1 MIIDL
6 LILFPVII
14 FGALGFRD
22 GSIRK
27 IVAITVVIIGMF
39 VSQYAMHDFSEFLR
53 ENMHIMPQTAPMT
66 AFFMIFFMLF
76 FLQSLL
82 YRFITDN
89 YKIGK
94 IVDRV
99 IGVVLG
105 TIEGLIVISV
115 IIFVLTMS
123 GPPSRKTIWDSRLY
137 VPTASIAPQIMDF
150 FSNVIPSTA
159 TKTFEKLTSPE
170 EDKAADSIR
179 RAAPRQ

>member
-14 FGALGFRD
+14 MGALGFRD

-27 IVAITVVIIGMF
+27 IVAIIVVIIGMF
-39 VSQYAMHDFSEFLR
+39 LSQWLMHDFAGFLMDF
-53 ENMHIMPQTAPMT
+53 MHIQPATAPMT
-66 AFFMIFFMLF
+66 AFFMVFFMLF
-76 FLQSLL
+76 FLQALL

-105 TIEGLIVISV
+105 TIEGLIVVSV
-115 IIFVLTMS
+115 VIFVLTMK
-123 GPPSRKTIWDSRLY
+123 GPPGRKTIWDSRLY

-150 FSNVIPSTA
+150 FANLGPAA
-159 TKTFEKLTSPE
+159 TRSFENLTSPE
-170 EDKAADSIR
+170 EGKADSTLR
-179 RAAPRQ
+179 VNPH

>member
-6 LILFPVII
+6 SILFPLIV

-22 GSIRK
+22 GSVRK
-27 IVAITVVIIGMF
+27 IVAITVAIIGMF
-39 VSQYAMHDFSEFLR
+39 LSQFLMHPLAEFLIDST
-53 ENMHIMPQTAPMT
+53 HVQAATAPMT
-66 AFFMIFFMLF
+66 AFSMVFFMLF
-76 FLQSLL
+76 FLQSVL
-82 YRFITDN
+82 YRFLTDN

-99 IGVVLG
+99 VGVVFG

-115 IIFVLTMS
+115 VIFILTMR

-150 FSNVIPSTA
+150 VGNLGPMA
-159 TKTFEKLTSPE
+159 TKSFEKLTSPE
-170 EDKAADSIR
+170 EEKVDSTLR
-179 RAAPRQ
+179 VRPQ

>member
-1 MIIDL
+1 L
-6 LILFPVII
+6 LPLIV
-14 FGALGFRD
+14 FGSLGFRD

-27 IVAITVVIIGMF
+27 LVAIAVTIIGMF
-39 VSQYAMHDFSEFLR
+39 VSQYFMHDFADVLR
-53 ENMHIMPQTAPMT
+53 EYMHIQSQTAPTT
-66 AFFMIFFMLF
+66 AFFMIFFIMF
-76 FLQSLL
+76 FLQSVL

-123 GPPSRKTIWDSRLY
+123 GPPSRRTIWDSRLY
-137 VPTASIAPQIMDF
+137 HPVAAIAPQIMDF
-150 FSNVIPSTA
+150 FGNIIPTA
-159 TKTFEKLTSPE
+159 KQSIESLTSPGE
-170 EDKAADSIR
+170 KADSTLKAA
-179 RAAPRQ
+179 PEH

>member
-6 LILFPVII
+6 LILFPLIV

-27 IVAITVVIIGMF
+27 IVAIVVVIIGMF
-39 VSQYAMHDFSEFLR
+39 LSQYLMHDFAELLR
-53 ENMHIMPQTAPMT
+53 DNMHIQPATAPMT

-105 TIEGLIVISV
+105 TIEGIIIISV
-115 IIFVLTMS
+115 IIFVLTMK

-137 VPTASIAPQIMDF
+137 VPTASIAPKIMDF
-150 FSNVIPSTA
+150 FSNLIPAA
-159 TKTFEKLTSPE
+159 TNSIQKLTSPE
-170 EDKAADSIR
+170 EDKVDSTL
-179 RAAPRQ
+179 RATPQQ

>member
-1 MIIDL
+1 MLIDL
-6 LILFPVII
+6 LILLPVIV

-27 IVAITVVIIGMF
+27 LVAITVIIIAMF
-39 VSQYAMHDFSEFLR
+39 ISQYAMHDFGQFLR
-53 ENMHIMPQTAPMT
+53 ENMRIQSQTAPMT
-66 AFFMIFFMLF
+66 AFFMIYFIMF
-76 FLQSLL
+76 FLQSVL

-105 TIEGLIVISV
+105 TIEGLIVIST

-137 VPTASIAPQIMDF
+137 RPTAAIAPQIMDF
-150 FSNVIPSTA
+150 FANVIPSTA
-159 TKTFEKLTSPE
+159 QKSFESLTSPS
-170 EDKAADSIR
+170 DSTSKAT
-179 RAAPRQ
+179 PEQ

>member
-1 MIIDL
+1 MLIDL
-6 LILFPVII
+6 LILLPLIV

-27 IVAITVVIIGMF
+27 LVAITVVIIGMF

-53 ENMHIMPQTAPMT
+53 DNMHIQPATAPMT
-66 AFFMIFFMLF
+66 AFFMIFFMMF
-76 FLQSLL
+76 FLQSVL

-99 IGVVLG
+99 VGAVLG

-115 IIFVLTMS
+115 VIFVLTMQ
-123 GPPSRKTIWDSRLY
+123 GPPSRRTIWDSRLY
-137 VPTASIAPQIMDF
+137 HPTAAIAPQIMDF
-150 FSNVIPSTA
+150 FGNLLPMA
-159 TKTFEKLTSPE
+159 TKSIEKLTSPGGG
-170 EDKAADSIR
+170 KADSTLK
-179 RAAPRQ
+179 ATPEQ

>member
-1 MIIDL
+1 MLIDL
-6 LILFPVII
+6 LILLPLIV
-14 FGALGFRD
+14 FGSLGFRD

-27 IVAITVVIIGMF
+27 IVAIVVSIAAMF
-39 VSQYAMHDFSEFLR
+39 LAQAFMHDLGALLR
-53 ENMHIMPQTAPMT
+53 DNLRYDSRTAPMT
-66 AFFMIFFMLF
+66 AFLMIFFMLF

-105 TIEGLIVISV
+105 TVEGLIVISV
-115 IIFVLTMS
+115 VIFVLTMQ

-137 VPTASIAPQIMDF
+137 HPTAAVAPQIMDF
-150 FSNVIPSTA
+150 FGNLVPTA
-159 TKTFEKLTSPE
+159 TKTFDKLTG
-170 EDKAADSIR
+170 DADSTSK
-179 RAAPRQ
+179 ATPEQ

>member
-27 IVAITVVIIGMF
+27 IVAIIVAVGGMF
-39 VSQYAMHDFSEFLR
+39 LSQWLMHDFSEFLR
-53 ENMHIMPQTAPMT
+53 ENMHIQPATAPMT

-82 YRFITDN
+82 YRFITEN

-99 IGVVLG
+99 IGVALG
-105 TIEGLIVISV
+105 TIEGLIVVSV
-115 IIFVLTMS
+115 VIFVLTMK
-123 GPPSRKTIWDSRLY
+123 GPPGRKTIWDSRLY

-150 FSNVIPSTA
+150 FANLGSTA
-159 TKTFEKLTSPE
+159 TKSFEKLTGPE
-170 EDKAADSIR
+170 EGKADSTL
-179 RAAPRQ
+179 RATPQQ

>member
-6 LILFPVII
+6 LVLLPLIV
-14 FGALGFRD
+14 FGVLGFRD

-27 IVAITVVIIGMF
+27 IIAIIVVIIAMF
-39 VSQYAMHDFSEFLR
+39 VSQYAMHDFAEWLR

-66 AFFMIFFMLF
+66 AFFMIFFMMF
-76 FLQSLL
+76 FLQSVL

-94 IVDRV
+94 LVDRI
-99 IGVVLG
+99 IGVALG

-137 VPTASIAPQIMDF
+137 HPTAAIAPQIMDF
-150 FSNVIPSTA
+150 FANVIPSTA
-159 TKTFEKLTSPE
+159 SKTFEKLTSPDE
-170 EDKAADSIR
+170 NKTDSTLR
-179 RAAPRQ
+179 VNPQ

>member
-1 MIIDL
+1 MLIDL
-6 LILFPVII
+6 LILLPLIV

-27 IVAITVVIIGMF
+27 LVAITVVILAMF
-39 VSQYAMHDFSEFLR
+39 ISQHFMHDVAGFLKSTI
-53 ENMHIMPQTAPMT
+53 NTQPSTAPTT
-66 AFFMIFFMLF
+66 AFFMMFFIMF
-76 FLQSLL
+76 FLQSVL

-99 IGVVLG
+99 VGAVLG

-115 IIFVLTMS
+115 VIFVLTMS

-137 VPTASIAPQIMDF
+137 HPTAAIAPQIMDF
-150 FSNVIPSTA
+150 FANVIPNTA
-159 TKTFEKLTSPE
+159 TKTFDKLTSPS
-170 EDKAADSIR
+170 DST
-179 RAAPRQ
+179 ANANPEQ

>member
-6 LILFPVII
+6 LILFPLIV

-22 GSIRK
+22 GSVRK
-27 IVAITVVIIGMF
+27 IVAIIVVIIAMF
-39 VSQYAMHDFSEFLR
+39 VSQYAMHDFAGFLR
-53 ENMHIMPQTAPMT
+53 DNMHIMPQTAPMT
-66 AFFMIFFMLF
+66 AFFMIFFMMF
-76 FLQSLL
+76 FLQALL

-105 TIEGLIVISV
+105 TVEGLIVVSV

-137 VPTASIAPQIMDF
+137 HPTAAIAPQIMDF
-150 FSNVIPSTA
+150 FANVIPSTA
-159 TKTFEKLTSPE
+159 TKTFDKLTAPE
-170 EDKAADSIR
+170 DGKPDSTLR
-179 RAAPRQ
+179 VNPR

>member
-1 MIIDL
+1 MLIDL
-6 LILFPVII
+6 LILFPLIV

-27 IVAITVVIIGMF
+27 LVAITVVIIGMF
-39 VSQYAMHDFSEFLR
+39 LSQYVMHDFSEFLR
-53 ENMHIMPQTAPMT
+53 DNMHIQPATAPMT
-66 AFFMIFFMLF
+66 AFFMTFFMLF

-94 IVDRV
+94 IADRV

-105 TIEGLIVISV
+105 TIEGLIIISV
-115 IIFVLTMS
+115 VIFVLTMK

-137 VPTASIAPQIMDF
+137 VPTAAIAPQIMDF
-150 FSNVIPSTA
+150 FANLIPNA
-159 TKTFEKLTSPE
+159 TKSIEKLTSPGE
-170 EDKAADSIR
+170 GKADSTLK
-179 RAAPRQ
+179 ATPEQ